1 MHRRRWSRSRERPAG
16 GRWGFWKVPAAVP
29 GPGDE
34 IVYPR
39 RTEYFDY
46 EGEAAVVIGKSFK
59 DLSGDRLEEY
69 VWGITLVNDW
79 SLRDGVDNQP
89 EVPRPISYNL
99 AKNFDRSRSMGPC
112 IVVGELTPQSVES
125 RRGSMARCAS
135 ISIRATWVWSFA
147 EVMEYLSRDFTFV
160 AGAVI
165 CGGTA
170 AGTTADKTKPG
181 PDGTRARDLFLKPDD
196 LVEVYSPSIG
206 ILDNR
211 TAVPERA
218 RAQVGMRRTIHWLGS
233 RTRIMHV
240 SVRRV
245 DPRCAVPTWLGS
257 A

>member
-1 MHRRRWSRSRERPAG
+1 MLSEQSTRWGPRERRPSCARQMCVYWRHGRSDVSPAWVSTMPTTWLAWSRIVHRRRWSRSRERPAG

-99 AKNFDRSRSMGPC
+99 ARTSTVHALWGRVSSSASSHPRAWSRDADQWRGAPAFQYARHGCGP
-112 IVVGELTPQSVES
+112 S
-125 RRGSMARCAS
+125 RR
-135 ISIRATWVWSFA
+135 
-147 EVMEYLSRDFTFV
+147 
-160 AGAVI
+160 
-165 CGGTA
+165 
-170 AGTTADKTKPG
+170 
-181 PDGTRARDLFLKPDD
+181 
-196 LVEVYSPSIG
+196 
-206 ILDNR
+206 
-211 TAVPERA
+211 
-218 RAQVGMRRTIHWLGS
+218 
-233 RTRIMHV
+233 
-240 SVRRV
+240 
-245 DPRCAVPTWLGS
+245 
-257 A
+257 